1 MHKDFERLYQKNIEQ
16 TTKDI
21 RKAITWDV
29 HLIQAV
35 KYLDELDKTS
45 NLFAKRLRE
54 WYSFTLPELSRDI
67 SDHELF
73 SSLIL
78 TKTREELMKS
88 VHSNPEDSLGVPL
101 PQTDMHEIMEIGKTI
116 QYLYEKRKHLLEYIE
131 KTMKHYCPN
140 VLVLTGPTLGAK
152 LIALAGGFR
161 RLTIMPASTIQLL
174 GAEKALFRHMKN
186 KNSLPPK
193 YGILHE
199 HPLISQ
205 SKKKNHGKIART
217 LADKIAIAARVDY
230 FHGSFIGNKLKEEI
244 ERKIAE
250 ITN

>member
-1 MHKDFERLYQKNIEQ
+1 MHKEFEELYQKNIEQ
-16 TTKDI
+16 TAKDI

-54 WYSFTLPELSRDI
+54 WYGFTLPELSRDV

-78 TKTREELMKS
+78 TKTREELLRS
-88 VHSNPEDSLGVPL
+88 VRCSTDDSLGVPL
-101 PQTDMHEIMEIGKTI
+101 PQADMHEIIEIGKTI
-116 QYLYEKRKHLLEYIE
+116 QYLCEKRKHLLEYIE
-131 KTMKHYCPN
+131 KTMKQHCPN
-140 VLVLTGPTLGAK
+140 VLMLTGPTLGAK

-174 GAEKALFRHMKN
+174 GAEKALFRHLKN

-199 HPLISQ
+199 HPLITQ

-217 LADKIAIAARVDY
+217 LADKIALAARVDY
-230 FHGSFIGNKLKEEI
+230 FHGSFIGTRLKEEV
-244 ERKIAE
+244 EQKLAAL
-250 ITN
+250 